1 MRQFQILQ
9 NSVLFSLILVSGS
22 IRSKRWTSNNI
33 IYQYTFQD
41 LFPFCP
47 KGVNFTEW
55 DFAESNL
62 LAETFPIDPE
72 TRNYVRQVRRFV
84 RLVSGTE
91 VASQSVPLAH
101 RYGGHQFGDWSG
113 QLGDGRAVMLG
124 EYVNSKG
131 ERWELQLKGSGK
143 TPYSRHGDGR
153 AVFRSS
159 VREFLASEAM
169 HYLGVPTSRVASLVV
184 SDEQV
189 WRDQF
194 YDGHPIREKAAVVL
208 RLAKSWFRIGSLEI
222 LTSNGET
229 DLLRKVVDFVI
240 EQHFNKIKD
249 SKEKYLEFFSQV
261 VTKTAHMI
269 AIWQAL
275 GFAHG
280 VCNTD
285 NFSLLSMT
293 IDYGPF
299 GFMDTYNSDFV
310 PNTSDDEGRYSFS
323 NQPSAGQYNLAKL
336 LDALSPLIDLAS
348 GKKILQGYA
357 AEFNNCFMDLHRQKL
372 GLVGRRDEDDM
383 LIKSFLQMMESS
395 QTDFTMTFRQL
406 GNLILGHIEQGVIPP
421 GAWALDKL
429 KQQKNWRDWLGRYQ
443 ERLGRNGDHDT
454 DEKRRIRMHAVN
466 PRYVL
471 RNWMAQT
478 AIDKANRGDY
488 TEIRHLMD
496 VLQRP
501 FNYQESAERAGYAAP
516 PPPWSTKLR
525 VSCSS

>member
-1 MRQFQILQ
+1 MELITVVNLKI
-9 NSVLFSLILVSGS
+9 VILIL
-22 IRSKRWTSNNI
+22 
-33 IYQYTFQD
+33 IY
-41 LFPFCP
+41 
-47 KGVNFTEW
+47 
-55 DFAESNL
+55 
-62 LAETFPIDPE
+62 
-72 TRNYVRQVRRFV
+72 
-84 RLVSGTE
+84 
-91 VASQSVPLAH
+91 
-101 RYGGHQFGDWSG
+101 
-113 QLGDGRAVMLG
+113 
-124 EYVNSKG
+124 
-131 ERWELQLKGSGK
+131 
-143 TPYSRHGDGR
+143 RHGDGR

-169 HYLGVPTSRVASLVV
+169 HYLGVPTSQVASLVV

-261 VTKTAHMI
+261 VTRTAHMI

-336 LDALSPLIDLAS
+336 LDALSPIIDLARALYKRMVS
-348 GKKILQGYA
+348 RKLFVNSSSQGFDLVRADKKNL
-357 AEFNNCFMDLHRQKL
+357 FMDENPFSEYLIMQKPCDL
-372 GLVGRRDEDDM
+372 AAGL
-383 LIKSFLQMMESS
+383 
-395 QTDFTMTFRQL
+395 
-406 GNLILGHIEQGVIPP
+406 
-421 GAWALDKL
+421 
-429 KQQKNWRDWLGRYQ
+429 
-443 ERLGRNGDHDT
+443 
-454 DEKRRIRMHAVN
+454 
-466 PRYVL
+466 
-471 RNWMAQT
+471 
-478 AIDKANRGDY
+478 
-488 TEIRHLMD
+488 
-496 VLQRP
+496 
-501 FNYQESAERAGYAAP
+501 
-516 PPPWSTKLR
+516 
-525 VSCSS
+525 